1 MTSCEVTI
9 VNPLGLHA
17 RAAARFV
24 HTASAF
30 SARIRVARGGREM
43 DGKSIMGLLL
53 LGAAQG
59 SVITI
64 SAAGPDEEQA
74 HRGALRA
81 GRARLRRGDAMRL
94 TGLGVSPGIGI
105 GKALVLK
112 RGTRDLRFRV
122 PPGCVVA
129 RARAARRRA
138 RARARDADR
147 ADQGAHRRAAPAPST
162 PISSTPSC

>member
-30 SARIRVARGGREM
+30 RCRIRVGRGMREI

-53 LGAAQG
+53 LSAAQG

-64 SAAGPDEEQA
+64 STDGADEAE
-74 HRGALRA
+74 ALSA
-81 GRARLRRGDAMRL
+81 LC
-94 TGLGVSPGIGI
+94 
-105 GKALVLK
+105 ALVQ
-112 RGTRDLRFRV
+112 RGFDEASLDGAQGK
-122 PPGCVVA
+122 PCV
-129 RARAARRRA
+129 
-138 RARARDADR
+138 
-147 ADQGAHRRAAPAPST
+147 
-162 PISSTPSC
+162 